1 MTRAPDVEVSL
12 DPQRPRMRYVQN
24 PRMAS
29 RVLEG
34 HAFVVSTDD
43 NRMISLNRTGT
54 LVWELAE
61 AGCTLDDVV
70 AAMVSRF
77 QVTEDQA
84 RKDAA
89 TFLEELCRRGVLV
102 NA

>member
-12 DPQRPRMRYVQN
+12 DPQKPRMRYLQN

-29 RVLEG
+29 RTLEG

-43 NRMISLNRTGT
+43 NKMISLNRTAT
-54 LVWELAE
+54 VVWELAE

-70 AAMVSRF
+70 AALVGRF
-77 QVTEDQA
+77 QVSE
-84 RKDAA
+84 DAA
-89 TFLEELCRRGVLV
+89 RQDAAAFLDDLCRRGVLV
-102 NA
+102 QG